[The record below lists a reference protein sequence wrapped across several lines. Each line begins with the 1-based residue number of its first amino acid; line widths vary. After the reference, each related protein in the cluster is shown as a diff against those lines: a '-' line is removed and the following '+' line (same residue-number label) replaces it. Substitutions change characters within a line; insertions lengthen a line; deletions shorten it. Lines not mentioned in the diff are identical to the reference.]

1 MPVLYLAPQSYFGNC
16 VESSSFEIA
25 LEIVWPSMDVVWPA
39 LCLFYGIK
47 EILPINFCHLI
58 LVETLGTGIIE
69 PTTFQF

>member
-1 MPVLYLAPQSYFGNC
+1 MLIRIKDESHFGNC
-16 VESSSFEIA
+16 VEPSSFET
-25 LEIVWPSMDVVWPA
+25 VWPSMDVVWPV

-47 EILPINFCHLI
+47 EILPIDFCHLR